1 MAYEFKFPDV
11 GEGIHEGEI
20 VKWKVKVGD
29 KVEADQPLVEIETDK
44 AVVDIPSPKAG
55 TILKINHKDGETVKV
70 GEVLVV
76 IGEEGE
82 KAEGGKEP
90 KVPYTSSVV
99 GFLEEAPE
107 EETKIEKKFQI
118 KKEAEKRIIATP
130 AVRVLAKKLNV
141 DINSVVG
148 TGPDGR
154 VTEEDVK
161 RASGKEPE
169 EKPAGI
175 KVARK
180 YDM

>member
-55 TILKINHKDGETVKV
+55 TILKINRKDGETINV

-82 KAEGGKEP
+82 KAEAKTEGKES
-90 KVPYTSSVV
+90 KVPYTGSVV
-99 GFLEEAPE
+99 GFLKEAPE
-107 EETKIEKKFQI
+107 EEEKKA
-118 KKEAEKRIIATP
+118 KTKVAARKEAEKHAIAAP
-130 AVRVLAKKLNV
+130 AVRVL
-141 DINSVVG
+141 
-148 TGPDGR
+148 
-154 VTEEDVK
+154 
-161 RASGKEPE
+161 
-169 EKPAGI
+169 
-175 KVARK
+175 
-180 YDM
+180 

>member
-55 TILKINHKDGETVKV
+55 TILKINHKEGETINV

-76 IGEEGE
+76 IGEDGE
-82 KAEGGKEP
+82 KAEAKKET
-90 KVPYTSSVV
+90 KPYTGSVV

-107 EETKIEKKFQI
+107 EEEKAEKK
-118 KKEAEKRIIATP
+118 
-130 AVRVLAKKLNV
+130 V
-141 DINSVVG
+141 
-148 TGPDGR
+148 
-154 VTEEDVK
+154 
-161 RASGKEPE
+161 
-169 EKPAGI
+169 
-175 KVARK
+175 
-180 YDM
+180 